1 MFSKTIFSCLVA
13 ANSRRVSRFQQPY
26 PQGIERGCSG
36 RMAHAAGLEQEEP
49 QHLLFSVE
57 KDQQTYILGLLAAI
71 LQPEKVQP

>member
-1 MFSKTIFSCLVA
+1 
-13 ANSRRVSRFQQPY
+13 
-26 PQGIERGCSG
+26 
-36 RMAHAAGLEQEEP
+36 MAHAAGLEQEEP